1 MKLKKSLGQNF
12 LKDIFYLDK
21 IITSSQINKTK
32 NVVEIGPGDGALT
45 GLILQNSNHLKAFEL
60 DNRFCE
66 FLKQKYISSN
76 FEVFNKNFLDIDL
89 GDICIS
95 GNIIMGNLPYLSLI
109 HI

>member
-45 GLILQNSNHLKAFEL
+45 
-60 DNRFCE
+60 
-66 FLKQKYISSN
+66 
-76 FEVFNKNFLDIDL
+76 
-89 GDICIS
+89 
-95 GNIIMGNLPYLSLI
+95 LSLI